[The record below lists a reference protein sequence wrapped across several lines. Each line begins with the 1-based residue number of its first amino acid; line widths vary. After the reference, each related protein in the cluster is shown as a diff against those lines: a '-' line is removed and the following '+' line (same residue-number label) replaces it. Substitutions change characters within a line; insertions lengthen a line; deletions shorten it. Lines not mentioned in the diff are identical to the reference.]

1 MWQTRRRRSCIG
13 LLCLL
18 CCLSVCSLAFASV
31 GAGVPLA
38 ELTDSQLLEMLAD
51 NLATLGDLQE
61 KQRIELETV
70 RSELLIARGLS
81 SEALT
86 LSGEAQRLSGEARD
100 LAEQSKLSTQSASI
114 SFGNYKDAMQA
125 ELDRMNRQATW
136 LKVGVGAC
144 LAIAAGAL
152 VWTAVSSAGG
162 I

>member
-1 MWQTRRRRSCIG
+1 MWQARPKRFYST

-18 CCLSVCSLAFASV
+18 CCLSACSPAFASD

-51 NLATLGDLQE
+51 NLTTLESLQE
-61 KQRIELETV
+61 KQRTELETA

-86 LSGEAQRLSGEARD
+86 LSTEARRLSGEAKD
-100 LAEQSKLSTQSASI
+100 LASRSRDSVATASI

-125 ELDRMNRQATW
+125 ELDKVNRQATW

-162 I
+162 V

>member
-1 MWQTRRRRSCIG
+1 MWQARPKRFYST

-18 CCLSVCSLAFASV
+18 CCLSACSPAFASD

-51 NLATLGDLQE
+51 NLTTLGDLQE
-61 KQRIELETV
+61 KQRIELETAQ
-70 RSELLIARGLS
+70 SELLIARGLS

-86 LSGEAQRLSGEARD
+86 LSGEARRLSGEARD

-114 SFGNYKDAMQA
+114 SFRSYKDAMQA

-162 I
+162 V